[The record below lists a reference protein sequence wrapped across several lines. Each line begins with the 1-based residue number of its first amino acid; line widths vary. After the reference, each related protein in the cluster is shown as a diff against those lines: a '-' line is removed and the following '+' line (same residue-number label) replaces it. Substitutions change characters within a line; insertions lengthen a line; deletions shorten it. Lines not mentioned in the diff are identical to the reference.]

1 MLNLKRHSLFL
12 ILVFIL
18 HIPIF
23 FGQLQNN
30 NWIFGYGAR
39 VNFSGPIPVGSSNAA
54 INSNESTA
62 SVSDPSTGQIL
73 FYTDGRKVW
82 NANDDVMP
90 NGSNLLGGFFNSC
103 TQGALIVPFPEDDQR
118 YYIFTLDELEV
129 DPSNPV
135 ADDGLRYSVVDMTLN
150 GGLGDVQTSNM
161 NTQLATDLTEKLIVI
176 RSAEIQG
183 FWVIAH
189 RRNANEF
196 LAWKI
201 DACGVNPQ
209 PVVSAVGS
217 FFLGAEFGA
226 TEGWM
231 GAMDASPEGNRIGMP
246 VDWSDRLE
254 FFDFNKTTGV
264 VSNPL
269 TVNVTDDSPPEFL
282 RKYGACFSPDGSKFY
297 YTNMNSV
304 YQLDLSTYTS
314 AAIAS
319 SITLIYSPLLEPNN
333 NYCFQIEEA
342 PNNRLYVAIGNTAR
356 LDEISNPNLLGLG
369 CGYVVN
375 AVSFSPATCQLGLPA
390 QVPLGGF
397 AANSTI
403 TFSPDL
409 CLQSS
414 ISFSITTASP
424 INQISWNFD
433 DPISGANN
441 SSSSLN
447 PNHLFSETGTFQ
459 ITATVDFECFSE
471 TLTQTITLVDCSDTL
486 SPNLPFEFP
495 NVITPNGDGIN
506 DVFEIKNLPE
516 NTEVFILNRWGNV
529 VFSSTS
535 YQKNWDGKD
544 SSGKELVEGV
554 YTYKFKTQ
562 NGKIGHG
569 FVHLVR

>member
-1 MLNLKRHSLFL
+1 MIKRNSLFIFL
-12 ILVFIL
+12 IFIL
-18 HIPIF
+18 QIPII

-30 NWIFGYGAR
+30 NWIFGYGAS
-39 VNFSGPIPVGSSNAA
+39 VNFSGPIPVGSSNAS

-62 SVSDPSTGQIL
+62 SVSDPSTGQLL
-73 FYTDGRKVW
+73 FYTDGLKVW
-82 NANDDVMP
+82 DANNDVMP
-90 NGSNLLGGFFNSC
+90 NGSNLLGGFYNSC
-103 TQGALIVPFPEDDQR
+103 TQGALIVPFPEDNQR
-118 YYIFTLDELEV
+118 YYLFTLEELEALSLV
-129 DPSNPV
+129 PV
-135 ADDGLRYSVVDMTLN
+135 IDNGLRYSVVDMTLN
-150 GGLGDVQTSNM
+150 GGLGDVQVATL
-161 NTQLATDLTEKLIVI
+161 NTPLATDLTEKLIVI

-189 RRNANEF
+189 KKNANEF

-201 DACGVNPQ
+201 DACGVTAQ

-217 FFLGAEFGA
+217 NFASAPFGA
-226 TEGWM
+226 NEAWS
-231 GAMDASPEGNRIGMP
+231 GAMDASPDGNRIGMP
-246 VDWSDRLE
+246 VDWSDRIE

-264 VSNPL
+264 VSNPI
-269 TVNVTDDSPPEFL
+269 TVNVTDDSTPPFL

-397 AANSTI
+397 AASSTI
-403 TFSPDL
+403 TFLPDS

-414 ISFSITTASP
+414 ISFSIPSTSP
-424 INQISWNFD
+424 INQVNWNFG
-433 DPISGANN
+433 DPNSGANN

-447 PNHLFSETGTFQ
+447 PNHLFSETGTYQ
-459 ITATVDFECFSE
+459 ITASVDFECFSE
-471 TLTQTITLVDCSDTL
+471 TLTQTITLVDCSDTI
-486 SPNLPFEFP
+486 SQVISFEFP
-495 NVITPNGDGIN
+495 NVITPNSDGTN
-506 DVFEIKNLPE
+506 DIFEIDNLPE
-516 NTEVFILNRWGNV
+516 NTEVLILNRWGNI
-529 VFSSTS
+529 VFSSDN
-535 YQKNWDGKD
+535 YQNNWDGKD
-544 SSGKELVEGV
+544 NSGRALVDGV
-554 YTYKFKTQ
+554 YTYKFTTKAGKT
-562 NGKIGHG
+562 GHG

>member
-1 MLNLKRHSLFL
+1 MIKRNFLFSFL
-12 ILVFIL
+12 IFIL
-18 HIPIF
+18 QTPII

-30 NWIFGYGAR
+30 NWVFGYGAR

-62 SVSDPSTGQIL
+62 SVSDPSTGQLL
-73 FYTDGRKVW
+73 FYTDGLKVW
-82 NANDDVMP
+82 DANNDVMP
-90 NGSNLLGGFFNSC
+90 NGSNLLGGFYNSC
-103 TQGALIVPFPEDDQR
+103 TQGALIVPFPEDNQR
-118 YYIFTLDELEV
+118 YYLFTLEELEALSLV
-129 DPSNPV
+129 PV
-135 ADDGLRYSVVDMTLN
+135 IDNGLRYSVVDMTLN
-150 GGLGDVQTSNM
+150 GGLGDVQVATL
-161 NTQLATDLTEKLIVI
+161 NTPLATDLTEKLIVI

-189 RRNANEF
+189 KKNANEF

-201 DACGVNPQ
+201 DACGVTAQ

-217 FFLGAEFGA
+217 NFASAPFGA
-226 TEGWM
+226 NEAWS
-231 GAMDASPEGNRIGMP
+231 GAMDASPDGNRIGMP
-246 VDWSDRLE
+246 VDWSDRIE

-269 TVNVTDDSPPEFL
+269 TVNVTDDSTPPFL

-356 LDEISNPNLLGLG
+356 LDEISNPNSLGLA
-369 CGYVVN
+369 CGYVSN

-390 QVPLGGF
+390 QVPIGGF
-397 AANSTI
+397 AASSTI
-403 TFSPDL
+403 TFLPDS

-414 ISFSITTASP
+414 ISFSIPSTSP
-424 INQISWNFD
+424 INQVNWNFG
-433 DPISGANN
+433 DPNSGANN

-447 PNHLFSETGTFQ
+447 PNHLFSEIGTYQ
-459 ITATVDFECFSE
+459 ITASVDFECFSE
-471 TLTQTITLVDCSDTL
+471 TLTQTITLVDCSDTI
-486 SPNLPFEFP
+486 SQVISFEFP
-495 NVITPNGDGIN
+495 NVITPNSDGTN
-506 DVFEIKNLPE
+506 DVFEIQNLPE
-516 NTEVFILNRWGNV
+516 NTKVLILNRWGNI
-529 VFSSTS
+529 VFSSDN
-535 YQKNWDGKD
+535 YQNNWDGKD
-544 SSGKELVEGV
+544 TSGKDLVDGV
-554 YTYKFKTQ
+554 YTYKFTTKAGKT
-562 NGKIGHG
+562 GHG

>member
-1 MLNLKRHSLFL
+1 MLITKRNFHFIFL
-12 ILVFIL
+12 IFIL
-18 HIPIF
+18 HIPIV

-30 NWIFGYGAR
+30 NWVFGFGAR

-62 SVSDPSTGQIL
+62 SVSDPSTGQLL
-73 FYTDGRKVW
+73 FYTDGLKVW
-82 NANDDVMP
+82 DANNDVMP
-90 NGSNLLGGFFNSC
+90 NGSNLLGGFYNSC
-103 TQGALIVPFPEDDQR
+103 TQGALIVPFPEDNQR
-118 YYIFTLDELEV
+118 YYLFTLEELEALSLV
-129 DPSNPV
+129 PV
-135 ADDGLRYSVVDMTLN
+135 IDNGLRYSVVDMTLN
-150 GGLGDVQTSNM
+150 GGLGDVQVATL
-161 NTQLATDLTEKLIVI
+161 NTPLATDLTEKLIVI

-189 RRNANEF
+189 KKNANEF

-201 DACGVNPQ
+201 DACGVTAQ

-217 FFLGAEFGA
+217 NFASAPFGA
-226 TEGWM
+226 NEAWS
-231 GAMDASPEGNRIGMP
+231 GAMDASPDGNRIGMP
-246 VDWSDRLE
+246 VDWSDRIE

-264 VSNPL
+264 VSNPI
-269 TVNVTDDSPPEFL
+269 TVNVTDDSTPPFL

-356 LDEISNPNLLGLG
+356 LDEISNPNSLGLA
-369 CGYVVN
+369 CGYVSN

-390 QVPLGGF
+390 QVPIGGF
-397 AANSTI
+397 AASSTI
-403 TFSPDL
+403 TFLPDS

-414 ISFSITTASP
+414 ISFSIPSTSP
-424 INQISWNFD
+424 INQVNWNFG
-433 DPISGANN
+433 DPNSGANN

-447 PNHLFSETGTFQ
+447 PNHLFSEIGTYQ
-459 ITATVDFECFSE
+459 ITAIVDFECFSE
-471 TLTQTITLVDCSDTL
+471 TLTQTITLVDCSDTI
-486 SPNLPFEFP
+486 SQVISFEFP
-495 NVITPNGDGIN
+495 NVITPNSDGTN
-506 DVFEIKNLPE
+506 DVFEIQNLPE
-516 NTEVFILNRWGNV
+516 NTKVLILNRWGNI
-529 VFSSTS
+529 VFSSDN
-535 YQKNWDGKD
+535 YQNNWDGKD
-544 SSGKELVEGV
+544 NSGRALVDGV
-554 YTYKFKTQ
+554 YTYKFTTKAGKT
-562 NGKIGHG
+562 GHG

>member
-1 MLNLKRHSLFL
+1 MLITKRNFHFIFL
-12 ILVFIL
+12 IFIL
-18 HIPIF
+18 HIPIV

-30 NWIFGYGAR
+30 NWVFGFGAR

-62 SVSDPSTGQIL
+62 SVSDPSTGQLL
-73 FYTDGRKVW
+73 FYTDGLKVW
-82 NANDDVMP
+82 DANNDVMP
-90 NGSNLLGGFFNSC
+90 NGSNLLGGFYNSC
-103 TQGALIVPFPEDDQR
+103 TQGALIVPFPEDNQR
-118 YYIFTLDELEV
+118 YYLFTLEELEALSLV
-129 DPSNPV
+129 PV
-135 ADDGLRYSVVDMTLN
+135 IDNGLRYSVVDMTLN
-150 GGLGDVQTSNM
+150 GGLGDVQVATL
-161 NTQLATDLTEKLIVI
+161 NTPLATDLTEKLIVI

-189 RRNANEF
+189 KKNANEF

-201 DACGVNPQ
+201 DACGVTAQ

-217 FFLGAEFGA
+217 NFASAPFGA
-226 TEGWM
+226 NEAWS
-231 GAMDASPEGNRIGMP
+231 GAMDASPDGNRIGMP
-246 VDWSDRLE
+246 VDWSDRIE

-269 TVNVTDDSPPEFL
+269 TVNVTDDSTPPFL

-390 QVPLGGF
+390 QVPIGGF
-397 AANSTI
+397 AASSTI
-403 TFSPDL
+403 TFLPDS

-414 ISFSITTASP
+414 ISFSIPSTSP
-424 INQISWNFD
+424 INQVNWNFG
-433 DPISGANN
+433 DPNSGANN

-447 PNHLFSETGTFQ
+447 PNHLFSEIGTYQ
-459 ITATVDFECFSE
+459 ITAIVDFECFSE
-471 TLTQTITLVDCSDTL
+471 TLTQTITLVDCSDTI
-486 SPNLPFEFP
+486 SQVISFEFP
-495 NVITPNGDGIN
+495 NVITPNSDGTN
-506 DVFEIKNLPE
+506 DIFEIENLPE
-516 NTEVFILNRWGNV
+516 NTEVLILNRWGNI
-529 VFSSTS
+529 VFSSDN
-535 YQKNWDGKD
+535 YQNNWDGKD
-544 SSGKELVEGV
+544 NSGRALVDGV
-554 YTYKFKTQ
+554 YTYKFTTKAGKT
-562 NGKIGHG
+562 GHG